1 MFPEIKVK
9 KGSQVAVELCE
20 LVVDLCLSIFELLCG
35 VVVRK
40 PDPSG
45 TVKLSALSVEKRDH
59 VFKATPF
66 LGYEFIKKSG

>member
-1 MFPEIKVK
+1 MFPEVK
-9 KGSQVAVELCE
+9 AEQGSQVAVEFGK
-20 LVVDLCLSIFELLCG
+20 LVVNLCLSVLKLLG
-35 VVVRK
+35 GFVVRK

-45 TVKLSALSVEKRDH
+45 SVKLTALSVEKRDH